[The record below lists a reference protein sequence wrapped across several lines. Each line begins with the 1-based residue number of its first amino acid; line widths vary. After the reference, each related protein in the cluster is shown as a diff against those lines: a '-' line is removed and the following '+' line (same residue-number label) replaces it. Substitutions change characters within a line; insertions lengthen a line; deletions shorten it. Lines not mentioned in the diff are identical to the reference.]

1 MSRTR
6 VLLLVVLAALVWVW
20 ASSTRMPLGS
30 GGRSASPAT
39 QGAAR
44 GPAVF
49 DLQVTTER
57 LEARRGVL
65 GTAPRPTGRNPFQ
78 FAAEAGASR
87 EPQAAQPSTPSAAI
101 AATATVAGPP
111 ALTLLGIVDR
121 TVDDKP
127 VRVAVVS
134 MADTL
139 YYVSVGD
146 RVGSRYETVAV
157 SADAV
162 ELKDLIDGSTRRV
175 ALK

>member
-87 EPQAAQPSTPSAAI
+87 EPQAAQPSTPSAAT
-101 AATATVAGPP
+101 ATAAGPP
-111 ALTLLGIVDR
+111 VLTLLGIVDR

-146 RVGSRYETVAV
+146 RVGSRYETVVV